1 MKSEFSIQQQAF
13 SIELNTQTGGGFS
26 VRSSPRPY
34 TVGFGNSSPRAAL
47 ERLMHPHK
55 QPLLLIDER
64 VEELYGLG
72 GLADPAL
79 RFKVAATEDKKN
91 IGTVLKIIEFLEAR
105 RATRASM
112 LFVVGGGIIQDLGAF
127 AAYLYKRGI
136 PWTLVPTTLLSQGD
150 SGIGGKTALNHHATK
165 NLLGLFSAP
174 RHVQIETGF
183 LEHLPRPDLLS
194 GAGEILR
201 LCATG
206 GPVALALYEKDLPGF
221 LAGDEQATARLIS
234 VSLQVKTAV
243 IEFDEFEL
251 DLRRSLNYGHSFGHA
266 LEALTEFRI
275 PHGVGVTIGMLV
287 ENEISHQRG
296 LLSGADRDQV
306 IRLAAPIISDEVRSE
321 FARAPLVGL
330 LDLLQKDKKSEG
342 AVLKV
347 ATLVAIGEMKFI
359 DLPLNASGQAEVESA
374 VRRIVAALGR

>member
-1 MKSEFSIQQQAF
+1 MKAEFSIQQQSF
-13 SIELNTQTGGGFS
+13 SFEINTQTGGGFS

-34 TVGFGNSSPRAAL
+34 TVGFGNGSPRAAL
-47 ERLMHPHK
+47 ERLLAPHK
-55 QPLLLIDER
+55 APLLLIDER
-64 VEELYGLG
+64 VEELYGLD
-72 GLADPAL
+72 GLVDPAA

-91 IGTVLKIIEFLEAR
+91 IGTVLEIIEFLEAR

-112 LFVVGGGIIQDLGAF
+112 LLVVGGGIIQDLGAF

-183 LEHLPRPDLLS
+183 LAHLPRPDLLS

-206 GPVALALYEKDLPGF
+206 GPVPLGLYEKDLPGF
-221 LAGDEQATARLIS
+221 LAGDELATARLIS
-234 VSLQVKTAV
+234 YSLQVKTAV

-296 LLSGADRDQV
+296 LLSQADRDLM
-306 IRLAAPIISDEVRSE
+306 IRLAAPIISPEVRAE
-321 FARAPLVGL
+321 FARAPLAGL

-347 ATLVAIGEMKFI
+347 ATLVAIGQMRFI
-359 DLPLNASGQAEVESA
+359 DLPLNAAGQAEVESA
-374 VRRIVAALGR
+374 VRRIVAALG

>member
-1 MKSEFSIQQQAF
+1 MQAEFSIQQQAF
-13 SIELNTQTGGGFS
+13 SITLNTQTGGGFS

-34 TVGFGNSSPRAAL
+34 TVGFGNGSPRAAL
-47 ERLMHPHK
+47 ERLLQPHK

-72 GLADPAL
+72 GLVGAEF
-79 RFKVAATEDKKN
+79 RFKVAATEDRKN
-91 IGTVLKIIEFLEAR
+91 IGTVLEIIEFLEAR

-112 LFVVGGGIIQDLGAF
+112 LFVVGGGIVQDLGAF

-183 LEHLPRPDLLS
+183 LAHLPRPDLLS

-206 GPVALALYEKDLPGF
+206 GPAALSLYEKDLPGF
-221 LAGDEQATARLIS
+221 LAGDESATARLIS

-296 LLSGADRDQV
+296 LLSQADRDRM
-306 IRLAAPIISDEVRSE
+306 IRLAAPIISAEVRAE
-321 FARAPLVGL
+321 FARAPLAGL
-330 LDLLQKDKKSEG
+330 LELLQKDKKSEG

-347 ATLVAIGEMKFI
+347 ATLVAIGEMRFI
-359 DLPLNASGQAEVESA
+359 DLPLNAAGQAEVESA
-374 VRRIVAALGR
+374 VRRIVAALG